1 MRFAEIDSGLRTD
14 LPLPLTRSP
23 PGPPAPARPRARTR
37 AGGHERERERAPAS
51 ERGLAQW
58 AARAVPTPGK
68 LSLSLISLPFITNTD
83 TITSARIP

>member
-68 LSLSLISLPFITNTD
+68 LSLISLPFITNTD
-83 TITSARIP
+83 TIVSVRIP